1 MTGDRWRGTLI
12 VAAALA
18 LALELLAAVWLL
30 ARPLALLLAAIVIAD
45 ALSPPVAWLE
55 RRMPRPLA
63 IGVVYLAALLI
74 AAGLGLLGAPP
85 LLDQARTL
93 VDNGPELLERGRA
106 FLDRFPQA
114 REAAESRAEQLGGA
128 LVGLPLALLSALAEI
143 LLVAV
148 LSAYWLLAAPALRR
162 FTLSLFPAGR
172 RGRAGATLERM
183 GHAMGGYIRGV
194 VIDAL
199 VVGAVVALGLL
210 LIGVDFALVLALLAG
225 VGEVFPIAAA
235 VPAIAIAAL
244 DSPVKAL
251 IVLAFYVVVQQL
263 EGYVLLPNV
272 MRAQSDI
279 PSLLVLFAFA
289 AGATVGG
296 ILGALV
302 AIPLAGALRVLVV
315 EVVAPAIR
323 AWSGAAAEGG
333 GEPA

>member
-1 MTGDRWRGTLI
+1 MHGHEQGASARRAGRRPLVIALAITAAFLVAEVVGGLLTGSLALLADAGHMATD
-12 VAAALA
+12 VAALA
-18 LALELLAAVWLL
+18 LSLFAAWL
-30 ARPLALLLAAIVIAD
+30 AR
-45 ALSPPVAWLE
+45 
-55 RRMPRPLA
+55 RPA
-63 IGVVYLAALLI
+63 T
-74 AAGLGLLGAPP
+74 P
-85 LLDQARTL
+85 ARSF
-93 VDNGPELLERGRA
+93 G
-106 FLDRFPQA
+106 FL
-114 REAAESRAEQLGGA
+114 RAEV
-128 LVGLPLALLSALAEI
+128 LVALPLALLSSLAEI

-172 RGRAGATLERM
+172 RGWAGATLERM
-183 GHAMGGYIRGV
+183 GYAMGGYIRGV

-210 LIGVDFALVLALLAG
+210 LIDVDFALVLALLAG
-225 VGEVFPIAAA
+225 LGEVFAIAAA

-279 PSLLVLFAFA
+279 PSLLVHFAFV

-302 AIPLAGALRVLVV
+302 AIPLAGALRVFVI
-315 EVVAPAIR
+315 EVIAPAVR
-323 AWSGAAAEGG
+323 AATGETGAPP
-333 GEPA
+333 GEVS